1 MDSHAPR
8 LILYD
13 GRENPVLNK
22 HPWVFSGAIAEN
34 MGPEPQPGDIVEILD
49 ANQNW
54 LARGYYN
61 PRSQIIVRILTWQ
74 KDERID
80 DAFWRKRLLEAA
92 NRRTL
97 LNFEPDTTA
106 YRLVNA
112 EADGLPGLVVDK
124 YADYLVIQCLTLGI
138 DRRKDELAQQLV
150 ELFNPKGIL
159 ERSDVGIR
167 KKEGLSRVVS
177 VMAGEGPLPQ
187 LRVLENG
194 IRMNADLYQGH
205 KTGLYLDQRDN
216 RRIICHTNL
225 VKDREVLNVFAYT
238 GGFTLYAACNGAG
251 RITNVEA
258 SNQFLNQ
265 IEENLRLNLLDRS
278 EDSYIAGDAF
288 QILRQM
294 RDENQKFDI
303 IILDPPKFARHK
315 RDIPAACRGYK
326 DINLL
331 ALKLLR
337 PNGLLATFSCSG
349 AISQGLFQK
358 VLLGAALDAGR
369 NVQII
374 RNLGQAS
381 DHPVLLSF
389 PESFYLKG
397 FLCRVD

>member
-61 PRSQIIVRILTWQ
+61 PKSQIIVRILTWQ

-124 YADYLVIQCLTLGI
+124 YADYLVVQCLTLGI
-138 DRRKDELAQQLV
+138 DKRKERLAQQLV

-238 GGFTLYAACNGAG
+238 GGFTLYAARNGAG